1 MLKEK
6 IAKPRAGKGKALGR
20 KFVFGLAISKTGEGT
35 VHTDEKGNQMGKL
48 MHLRYLLLIFFGS
61 SAISSSWA
69 QLRSSPNLLR
79 SSLGVSGASEYIFLD
94 NATFY
99 LQQSVGQLSA
109 IGTVYGSEGTLV
121 QGFVQPFGLFLPAE
135 KVRPTSLEGVVYP
148 NPFSETLWITFSE
161 LLPGIIEVEL
171 YDIQG
176 RRVLT
181 GTYLYAK
188 QLELSL
194 DHLSLGNYL
203 LIIRYGHKKLIKKI
217 LKN

>member
-1 MLKEK
+1 
-6 IAKPRAGKGKALGR
+6 
-20 KFVFGLAISKTGEGT
+20 
-35 VHTDEKGNQMGKL
+35 
-48 MHLRYLLLIFFGS
+48 MHLRYLLLIFFGG
-61 SAISSSWA
+61 SAISSSLA

-79 SSLGVSGASEYIFLD
+79 SSLGASGASEYIFLD

-99 LQQSVGQLSA
+99 VQQSVGQLSA
-109 IGTVYGSEGTLV
+109 IGTVYGSEGTLL
-121 QGFVQPFGLFLPAE
+121 QGFVQPFSLFLPEEILAS
-135 KVRPTSLEGVVYP
+135 TYLEGVVYP
-148 NPFSETLWITFSE
+148 NPFSETLRVSFSE
-161 LLPGIIEVEL
+161 LLRGIIKVEL

-181 GTYLYAK
+181 GTYLDAK